1 MIVFNT
7 KKSYLN
13 CFYDFAVSPCSYDF
27 FSFLVN
33 AEMCRKRRQFS
44 NINLIFVKGPN
55 NGFRH
60 DPRRTDEQNLE
71 FYLNVIL
78 PGLHFLPTVAKY
90 SIYDRE
96 DLIGAIPDAHST
108 FPRGYSVQKPTF
120 DYLNHERIVGQLR
133 GDQSVKFESQGFAK
147 KIVMQKLRGNNVVRF
162 ATLTTREIERD
173 DVGKTRQPKRK
184 IWERIFEALREK
196 GITPIVVRDT
206 ACAFGNESLF
216 DGVLEFPEASLNPQ
230 VRLALY
236 EQSEIN
242 YTKNNGPG
250 FLQLFAHNRAV
261 YFNTIDEGVISL
273 SSNWFEKGY
282 GMSVKEKAQYPMTT
296 NNVIFR
302 WGDECL
308 DRALT
313 GLEKLSSISKSCST
327 LNKYAGPKTEEFSKK
342 IAFNK
347 VLNNMNFVVLPE
359 DLQLLQRIDFTD
371 ASGEAVPKLEFI
383 SQLEGRSLRKG
394 VVSEIISLSEK
405 LQISI

>member
-1 MIVFNT
+1 MIVLNT

-60 DPRRTDEQNLE
+60 DPHRTDEQNLE

-78 PGLHFLPTVAKY
+78 PGLHFLPTIAKY

-96 DLIGAIPDAHST
+96 DLIGASPDANST

-133 GDQSVKFESQGFAK
+133 GDPSVKFVSQGFAK
-147 KIVMQKLRGNNVVRF
+147 KIVMQKLGRNNVVRF

-184 IWERIFEALREK
+184 IWEGVFEALREK

-261 YFNTIDEGVISL
+261 YFNAIDEGVTSL

-302 WGDECL
+302 WGDECIDL
-308 DRALT
+308 ALT
-313 GLEKLSSISKSCST
+313 GFEKLSSISKSCST
-327 LNKYAGPKTEEFSKK
+327 LNKYAGPKTEELSKK

-347 VLNNMNFVVLPE
+347 LLNNMNFVVLPE
-359 DLQLLQRIDFTD
+359 DLHLLQRIDFTD
-371 ASGEAVPKLEFI
+371 ASGEAVPKFEFI
-383 SQLEGRSLRKG
+383 SQLEGKGLRKG
-394 VVSEIISLSEK
+394 VVSEIISLSER
-405 LQISI
+405 LQISV